1 MHIFDIRGQKT
12 PLLRNVAKLLHFPMC
27 RGLQLVRCQQKE
39 DYCTFFQSPFPTSVC
54 PKWPCFFSLYPINTP
69 APCLCGGPETGSP
82 DSSLGS
88 LVNEIFSTALHNSRA
103 VFYTIQ
109 PELYNTAVL
118 TTIHIFMNIF
128 QIHISSKLNQ
138 WSTSF

>member
-1 MHIFDIRGQKT
+1 MSQVSWVTFEAAEVCSFVT
-12 PLLRNVAKLLHFPMC
+12 PAQNC
-27 RGLQLVRCQQKE
+27 

-88 LVNEIFSTALHNSRA
+88 LVNEICSTALHNSRA

>member
-1 MHIFDIRGQKT
+1 MVLSSSIFQCAEAYS
-12 PLLRNVAKLLHFPMC
+12 LL
-27 RGLQLVRCQQKE
+27 RCQQKE
-39 DYCTFFQSPFPTSVC
+39 DYCTFFQSPFPTSMC

-88 LVNEIFSTALHNSRA
+88 LVKICSTALHNSRA
-103 VFYTIQ
+103 VYTIQ

-138 WSTSF
+138 WYIPFRNCFQ